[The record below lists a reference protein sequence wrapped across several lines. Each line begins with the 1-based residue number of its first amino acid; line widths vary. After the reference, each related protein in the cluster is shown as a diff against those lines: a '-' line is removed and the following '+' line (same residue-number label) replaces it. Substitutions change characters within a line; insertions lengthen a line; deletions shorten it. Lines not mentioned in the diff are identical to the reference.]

1 MLADDVNGSR
11 GIGNPAANGLPGFTV
26 VGCRENI
33 DAVIVAAMPVEGGEG
48 RALCGLRCRNTAHIG
63 AFRHAGNF
71 RHDVLPSLPAVA
83 RHLEVAVIGANPQH
97 IGGERRFTDGGD
109 GRIFLDAVVPRQ
121 GVFVRHFSENGQF
134 AAVRSGGQ
142 VAAQARPAVS
152 AIGRL
157 EEIVSAVIDGRVVV
171 RGDGHTTVYY
181 GGNY

>member
-71 RHDVLPSLPAVA
+71 RDRKSTRLNSSHDQISYAVFC
-83 RHLEVAVIGANPQH
+83 LNKKKCK
-97 IGGERRFTDGGD
+97 FY
-109 GRIFLDAVVPRQ
+109 
-121 GVFVRHFSENGQF
+121 
-134 AAVRSGGQ
+134 
-142 VAAQARPAVS
+142 
-152 AIGRL
+152 
-157 EEIVSAVIDGRVVV
+157 RVT
-171 RGDGHTTVYY
+171 R
-181 GGNY
+181 